1 MAGQVQPQ
9 CLGRI
14 IPVLRRRERP
24 VTVRVTHVRAD
35 VMPVQLEQLVAD
47 YFPEPEK

>member
-24 VTVRVTHVRAD
+24 VAVRVTHVRAK
-35 VMPVQLEQLVAD
+35 VMAVQLEQLVAD
-47 YFPEPEK
+47 YLPKPEE